1 MKNIQTFCA
10 ESMTTMNQYA
20 RNFFSNIEV
29 FPSLL
34 HGDLWSG
41 NIGQVDDTPVVFD
54 PASFYGHHEYD
65 LAIGKMFGGFTGEF
79 HKSYHAVIPKQEGFE
94 TRSELYQLFHYLNH
108 WNHFGDGYRAQSLS
122 IMKNLNKKIK

>member
-1 MKNIQTFCA
+1 M
-10 ESMTTMNQYA
+10 SS
-20 RNFFSNIEV
+20 FFSNIEV

-41 NIGQVDDTPVVFD
+41 NMAQVGDDPVVFD

-65 LAIGKMFGGFTGEF
+65 LAIGKMFGGFGGEF

-122 IMKNLNKKIK
+122 IIQNLNKKLK